1 MDQKMKI
8 GFRVK
13 ENALLNVLI
22 DDYYRYWP
30 SSQTICVHCAVSCVS
45 VGDFSGAFLGEWW

>member
-1 MDQKMKI
+1 MIILDVWGEMSVDWYANGEDMDQKMKI

-30 SSQTICVHCAVSCVS
+30 S
-45 VGDFSGAFLGEWW
+45 